1 VNKLLRRQLKK
12 AFNLNSERE
21 LEAWL
26 SELNGQS
33 GTALDQA
40 KIMEGFV
47 SFINRVDETYQYHER
62 DITLRDRSL
71 QLNSEELIEANE
83 KIREQ
88 VTHQK
93 KVIDT
98 LRHSV
103 NQLLTEQG
111 KPTINDS
118 LTNISQLSSM
128 VLDLIKKKQQI
139 DNELLV
145 QRHAM
150 DKHGIVAT
158 VDINGTIL
166 SANNKCCQ
174 LSQFERD
181 ELIGRNLSIFRVRNL
196 SIHVQVGILKKLI
209 KGSIWNGELHSVTKR
224 GTPWYVSATI
234 VPILN
239 EEALVDRLVILCT
252 DISEQ
257 KRLEERLAARQ
268 HFFKSITDSIGE
280 GVYAVDGNGTVQF
293 LNPEARRLLGWE
305 LEDLKYQIFHDA
317 VHYQRSDGT
326 LLKSD
331 ECLIR
336 STTNNG
342 NVYRSETDFFTDKRG
357 HLFPISIIAVPLL
370 DRNGKPDGHVGVFS
384 DISERK
390 ATERKLQLAYQEAE
404 KASKAKGDF
413 LATMSHEIRTPMNAI
428 IGLTHLALEADTV
441 EQKQINLKK
450 VKNSA
455 ATLLELINSI
465 LDFSK
470 VDSQEIDVVKQKF
483 NLSSLLGKLSQMFQH
498 KARDKSL
505 HLLFDIKCNS
515 NSECVG
521 DSDRL
526 YQVLVNLLSNAIKF
540 TDNGFV
546 KLTID
551 ANQSDIAFS
560 VSDSGI
566 GISENS
572 LPSLFDAF
580 VQADASISRN
590 YGGTGLGLAIS
601 KKLVSMMG
609 GTLSVDSIEG
619 KGSHFHFSIPGMFI
633 SAAPYPTISLEQ
645 PLLCVSAE
653 KGMTETV
660 RILNGALSRLAIPF
674 SMIDARHNALP
685 TSNQHT
691 ILLLGDDQLAWDKI
705 INHMKFGEFENL
717 NIAIIITPLSDIEVE
732 QRLGKYLPAHA
743 DIIEAPFTD
752 VQLIDSLTPLQKASG
767 EKRKEGLESKKRR
780 EKRLKGK
787 HILVVED
794 DDISLEVTRQILFN
808 SGLKVTSA
816 KTGEMALMLCTKQ
829 RFDAILL
836 DCMLP
841 KMSGYQV
848 SEQLCQQP
856 FFTTPIIALSANISE
871 QTTQKGIDA
880 GMCAQITK
888 PAKAKTILATL
899 DSYIHS
905 GYLSIDEPAQ
915 TDNFENDIYQFY
927 LKYGKPDVL
936 ASLLTL
942 LTTKSNDLS
951 YINRLLED
959 AHHIGAHT
967 LERSVFSIQRAAHNG
982 NDYASKIAELS
993 QSLDTTLSL
1002 IAHTLSAS
1010 NKNRKEEVSNE
1021 LPLTELVNVITSLK
1035 AYDADAGALLTNLV
1049 SNYSTSHLS
1058 HKLNKALQ
1066 QVNVYDYDG
1075 AIETLVVVQE
1085 NITNE

>member
-1 VNKLLRRQLKK
+1 MNTLLRRQLKK

-40 KIMEGFV
+40 KIIEGFV

-71 QLNSEELIEANE
+71 QLTSEELIEANE

-93 KVIDT
+93 QVIDT

-181 ELIGRNLSIFRVRNL
+181 ELIGKNLSIFRVRNL

-209 KGSIWNGELHSVTKR
+209 KGAIWNGELHSVTKR

-239 EEALVDRLVILCT
+239 EEALVERLVVLCT

-370 DRNGKPDGHVGVFS
+370 DRNGNPDGHVGVFN

-390 ATERKLQLAYQEAE
+390 TTERKLQSAYLEAE

-441 EQKQINLKK
+441 EQKQVNLKK

-455 ATLLELINSI
+455 ATLLDLINGI

-470 VDSQEIDVVKQKF
+470 VDSSQISVVKETF
-483 NLSSLLGKLSQMFQH
+483 NLASLLGKLSQMFQY

-505 HLLFDIKCNS
+505 HLLFDVKCNS
-515 NSECVG
+515 NSECIG

-540 TDNGFV
+540 TDEGFV
-546 KLTID
+546 KLTIEV
-551 ANQSDIAFS
+551 NHNDITFS

-566 GISENS
+566 GICEQS
-572 LPSLFDAF
+572 LPFLFDAF

-619 KGSHFHFSIPGMFI
+619 KGSRFYFSVPDMFT
-633 SAAPYPTISLEQ
+633 SAAPYPTLSLEK
-645 PLLCVSAE
+645 PVLCISAE
-653 KGMTETV
+653 RNMTETV
-660 RILNGALSRLAIPF
+660 QTLKGALSRLAVPF
-674 SMIDARHNALP
+674 NTIDARHNALP
-685 TSNQHT
+685 ASDQPV

-705 INHMKFGEFENL
+705 ISHIKFGELETL
-717 NIAIIITPLSDIEVE
+717 NIAIIITPLSDMEVE
-732 QRLGKYLPAHA
+732 HRLGKYLHPNI

-752 VQLIDSLTPLQKASG
+752 IQLIDSLTLLQNASY
-767 EKRKEGLESKKRR
+767 EKRKEGLESKKHR

-787 HILVVED
+787 HVLLVED
-794 DDISLEVTRQILFN
+794 DDISLEMTQQILFN
-808 SGLKVTSA
+808 SGMKVTSA
-816 KTGEMALMLCTKQ
+816 KTGELALKLCEKQ

-841 KMSGYQV
+841 QMSGYQV

-856 FFTTPIIALSANISE
+856 FFTTPIIALSANISD
-871 QTTQKGIDA
+871 QTKQKGIDA
-880 GMCAQITK
+880 GMCAQLTK
-888 PAKAKTILATL
+888 PAKAKTILETL
-899 DSYIHS
+899 DCYIHN
-905 GYLSIDEPAQ
+905 GYLTIAEPSQ
-915 TDNFENDIYQFY
+915 SSDFENNIYQFY
-927 LKYGKPDVL
+927 IKYGKPEVL
-936 ASLLTL
+936 AALLTL
-942 LTTKSNDLS
+942 LTTKPTDQS
-951 YINRLLED
+951 YLDTLLND

-967 LERSVFSIQRAAHNG
+967 LERSLIAIQSTAHNG
-982 NDYASKIAELS
+982 VDYASNVANLS
-993 QSLDTTLSL
+993 QSLDTTLRL
-1002 IAHTLSAS
+1002 IAHTLCVS
-1010 NKNRKEEVSNE
+1010 NKNREEGESKA
-1021 LPLTELVNVITSLK
+1021 LPLNELVNVISSLR
-1035 AYDADAGALLTNLV
+1035 AYDADAGSLLADLV

-1075 AIETLVVVQE
+1075 AVETLVVVQE
-1085 NITNE
+1085 NISNE